1 MLCVPQRWGVPLQ
14 DTIRTYVLLARVV
27 LPRDPMIR
35 HVASVRVASV
45 RVASVRAHSRHRD
58 KRCRRATAS
67 PRVNQARLSATATN
81 DAPSTMVVVATTI
94 ATTRVQAKI
103 LDCSNVTR
111 LTTRAKRRVRINK
124 TPSTA
129 HDTNCRNLPA
139 LLFNSGAIQSHSFAK
154 RKPQIDQ
161 TKNLSAATI
170 QKGRTRTRHHPF
182 GRFIWLIIHLVDS
195 ARSFTDAR
203 LDLGTAQMID
213 R

>member
-1 MLCVPQRWGVPLQ
+1 MLCVPQLWDVPLQ
-14 DTIRTYVLLARVV
+14 DTIRTRVV
-27 LPRDPMIR
+27 LSRDPMIR
-35 HVASVRVASV
+35 HVANVRVANV
-45 RVASVRAHSRHRD
+45 RVASVRAHTRHRD

-139 LLFNSGAIQSHSFAK
+139 RCCSTVRDPITHRCQKKDSDSPNERLTWRIDAK
-154 RKPQIDQ
+154 RSH
-161 TKNLSAATI
+161 LARS
-170 QKGRTRTRHHPF
+170 
-182 GRFIWLIIHLVDS
+182 IIHLMES
-195 ARSFTDAR
+195 GR
-203 LDLGTAQMID
+203 
-213 R
+213 